1 MTAVPAAARERVQEF
16 AMNSALPLRCVLAML
31 ALWASFGA
39 FAQTGSTLACGTD
52 ACVLSCARFDK
63 GDPRQL
69 ACENFCRNGCSAVAD
84 GPGTTASPPVRSFAK
99 KSATLDERT
108 NNAQLIQAIS
118 QGNLKVIRR
127 LIEKDGL
134 DPTYVYVHD
143 FDPQTRQYEGKV
155 VRLRL
160 ADVFKD
166 SNELRSP
173 DKGLDKILELFI
185 ELGMDVT
192 ATFEGRTAWG
202 PSLKTIEIARDREAR
217 LRAFE
222 LAMEKGLKPSA
233 DLNDWLFEELP
244 QVCGRDRSE
253 FAIRVVDSLIE
264 HYGATIQDDFWRA
277 GPRGPETVSDVLD
290 RLISPGNPRSTY
302 EKNEFAAMDAV
313 WQNCTP
319 LARRVN
325 RFLTQG
331 N

>member
-1 MTAVPAAARERVQEF
+1 MNF
-16 AMNSALPLRCVLAML
+16 APSLRCVLVML
-31 ALWASFGA
+31 ALSAASFGA
-39 FAQTGSTLACGTD
+39 LAQTASTLACATD
-52 ACVLSCARFDK
+52 ACTSSCARFDK

-69 ACENFCRNGCSAVAD
+69 ACETFCRNGCAAVAQST
-84 GPGTTASPPVRSFAK
+84 PTAASPPVRSFAK
-99 KSATLDERT
+99 KGEMLDERT

-127 LIEKDGL
+127 LIEKNGL
-134 DPTYVYVHD
+134 DPTYVYTHD
-143 FDPQTRQYEGKV
+143 FDPQTRQFEGKV

-160 ADVFKD
+160 TDVFKD
-166 SNELRSP
+166 TNELRSE

-185 ELGMDVT
+185 ELGMDVS

-202 PSLKTIEIARDREAR
+202 PSLKTMERARDREAR

-222 LAMEKGLKPSA
+222 LAMEKGLRPNA
-233 DLNDWLFEELP
+233 DLNEWLFEELP
-244 QVCGRDRSE
+244 HVCGRDRSE
-253 FAIRVVDSLIE
+253 FAIRVVDLLIK
-264 HYGATIQDDFWRA
+264 HYGTTIQDDLWRA
-277 GPRGPETVSDVLD
+277 GPRGPETVADVLD
-290 RLISPGNPRSTY
+290 RLISRGNPRNTY

>member
-1 MTAVPAAARERVQEF
+1 MNFTSSLRRICLGVTLGLASFAAHAQSEPAACDVR
-16 AMNSALPLRCVLAML
+16 
-31 ALWASFGA
+31 
-39 FAQTGSTLACGTD
+39 
-52 ACVLSCARFDK
+52 ACVSFCGRFDK

-69 ACENFCRNGCSAVAD
+69 ACESHCRKDCGAAPSALEPKPAAS
-84 GPGTTASPPVRSFAK
+84 ASPPVRSFAK
-99 KSATLDERT
+99 KGEMLDERK
-108 NNAQLIQAIS
+108 NNALMIQAIA
-118 QGNLKVIRR
+118 QGNLKSIRR

-134 DPTYVYVHD
+134 DPTYVYAHD
-143 FDPQTRQYEGKV
+143 FDPQTRLFEGKV

-160 ADVFKD
+160 TDIVSDA
-166 SNELRSP
+166 NELRSD

-192 ATFEGRTAWG
+192 ATLDSRTAWG
-202 PSLKTIEIARDREAR
+202 PSLKTIERARDREAR

-222 LAMEKGLKPSA
+222 LAMQKGLQPNA
-233 DLNDWLFEELP
+233 DVNEWLFAELP

-253 FAIRVVDSLIE
+253 FAIRVLELLIKY
-264 HYGATIQDDFWRA
+264 YGTTLQDDFWRS
-277 GPRGPETVSDVLD
+277 GPRGPETVADVLD

-302 EKNEFAAMDAV
+302 EKNQFAAMDEV

-325 RFLTQG
+325 RYLTQA